1 MNMSKS
7 ILTAAVAGI
16 LGTAFA
22 SLSGCTTEAAPGPN
36 SAAAPQVQVAI
47 PIVQTVTD
55 SRKFPAL
62 LEAVDRVALRAQVSG
77 YLDSIEFQEGAFVK
91 KGDVLFRI
99 DSRVY
104 RARLADADAALIV
117 ARAEAKL
124 AQSEAERAARLKE
137 RIAISGEELERR
149 TARAAVTQAQVASA
163 EAAVQKAK
171 LDVEYSTIRA
181 PFSGRIGRSHITR
194 GNLVTSAD
202 ELGVL
207 VATDQLYVRFDID
220 DRAFSQLKSAQA
232 KNWSVNFTA
241 RGADTSFSAPV
252 SIVDS
257 EVKAGAGTVRI
268 HARIDNRESLLLP
281 GMLGEADLVFGTR
294 QNALLIDDKAVG
306 TNQGRRFVLVV
317 GDSNVIEY
325 RPVMLGARH
334 GDMHEVAGGVAATDR
349 VVINGLMRVR
359 PGATVT
365 PVPAEMPAVANSML
379 PSRVGAGS

>member
-1 MNMSKS
+1 MNISKS
-7 ILTAAVAGI
+7 ILAAAVAGV
-16 LGTAFA
+16 LAVAAVSF
-22 SLSGCTTEAAPGPN
+22 SGNPSSAATNPAAGAAPE
-36 SAAAPQVQVAI
+36 VQVAI
-47 PIVQTVTD
+47 PVVQTVTD

-62 LEAVDRVALRAQVSG
+62 LEAVDRVAIRAQVSG
-77 YLDSIEFQEGAFVK
+77 YLDNIEFQEGAFVK

-104 RARLADADAALIV
+104 RARLADAEAALVV
-117 ARAEAKL
+117 AHAEAKL
-124 AQSEAERAARLKE
+124 AKNEADRAARLQE

-149 TARAAVTQAQVASA
+149 IARAAVTEAHIASA

-171 LDVEYSTIRA
+171 LDVEYSTLRA
-181 PFSGRIGRSHITR
+181 PFAGRIGRSRITR
-194 GNLVTSAD
+194 GNLVTPAD
-202 ELGVL
+202 ELAVL
-207 VATDQLYVRFDID
+207 VATDQLFVRFDID
-220 DRAFSQLKSAQA
+220 DRAFAQLNAAKAQD
-232 KNWSVNFTA
+232 WSVNFTA
-241 RGADTSFSAPV
+241 RGADKGVSAPV

-257 EVKAGAGTVRI
+257 EVKAGSGTVRI
-268 HARIDNRESLLLP
+268 HARIDNRNISLLP
-281 GMLGEADLVFGTR
+281 GMLGEAELVFGKR

-325 RPVMLGARH
+325 RPVTLRARH
-334 GDMHEVAGGVAATDR
+334 GDLHEVAGGVSATDR

-365 PVPAEMPAVANSML
+365 PVSADMPAVANAML